1 MHWEERYR
9 KRLLLVQQRG
19 RVSKEE
25 ESGNPKNATVAETE
39 TQNNKELNFFFIM
52 DV

>member
-19 RVSKEE
+19 SKEE

-52 DV
+52 NV